1 MDYITIIQGDD
12 TNFLGDQFVVVNFNT
27 SIDLSGFTAT
37 FTLGD
42 VTLTYGNLSGKT
54 FEIILSSEITSNLKI
69 GKQYGDLKL
78 IDNNDRIRTV
88 SSVIPFIVKK
98 GVDETIT
105 FVNSSL
111 TVSMNINDT
120 VIDIYVETSGISRSE
135 ANRILD
141 ACNEAKQA
149 AQNYSNTAQ
158 NTFIEL
164 NETITNFNNNVVDT
178 TELIDEAKEQADIA
192 IEQAEHVTEV
202 LEASAKKDFSN
213 LDAEA
218 LDKMNQSKALTTGNI
233 SSDADIYNQILGYKQ
248 NNAGSGIDIISQNY
262 TLQGTNLTVE
272 NGITNGLG
280 GVDCGVWVVGT
291 LPTTQEE
298 FNIHIE
304 CIIREDY
311 SDGASYL
318 FATKESGLMIQMEY
332 HGGAMFYLYGSDGNT
347 QMLQVPA
354 LTLQTGDR
362 LVVDAGFNLIDGIY
376 MKTSCNGV
384 SESRNSTSIL
394 GTSIWLRTIIKTFL
408 FGCNTWSYSC
418 HVEIDLSSSYVETS
432 AGKIRPLFQIPYIL
446 SKTGSKIVDAIYRD
460 RVQEVY
466 AKEGSANYFTL
477 DETNEN
483 FSLPMGEIYGLINKN
498 SLSEVTNVSQS
509 FKDMVLDWIA
519 PNHSAKIELLSIPLS
534 SSPYT
539 TPSAGWYVFAAQCAD
554 IVDIDLYINGA
565 KSGIVMPGY
574 TSASESQEVIV
585 YLAKG
590 DSIYWSNSMT
600 GVVANAFIP
609 AKGSA
614 VVAGNNEE
622 HEWNEGNEGADL
634 DDVLS

>member
-12 TNFLGDQFVVVNFNT
+12 TNFLDDQFVVVNFNT
-27 SIDLSGFTAT
+27 DIDLSGFTAT

-69 GKQYGDLKL
+69 GKQYGELKL

-88 SSVIPFIVKK
+88 SSIIPFIVKK

-178 TELIDEAKEQADIA
+178 TELIEEAKEQANIA
-192 IEQAEHVTEV
+192 IEQAEQVTEV

-218 LDKMNQSKALTTGNI
+218 LDKMNQSKALFTGNI
-233 SSDADIYNQILGYKQ
+233 SSDIDIYNQVLSYKQ
-248 NNAGSGIDIISQNY
+248 NNVGSRIDIIEQNY
-262 TLQGTNLTVE
+262 SLTSSPDELLDGTLEVVD
-272 NGITNGLG
+272 GITNGLTNDNCY
-280 GVDCGVWVVGT
+280 VSVPVE
-291 LPTTQEE
+291 LSATTQTP
-298 FNIHIE
+298 FHIHVEAILKQQSTSYI
-304 CIIREDY
+304 CY
-311 SDGASYL
+311 S
-318 FATKESGLMIQMEY
+318 KEWALGIQMQFSGSIFVY
-332 HGGAMFYLYGSDGNT
+332 FYGDDGNT
-347 QMLQVPA
+347 QMLSLDDLPIIIGGRYVFDVGYNKDA
-354 LTLQTGDR
+354 ELYAKAFCNNQTFENSGNLGDTWIR
-362 LVVDAGFNLIDGIY
+362 E
-376 MKTSCNGV
+376 GV
-384 SESRNSTSIL
+384 TEFFYGR
-394 GTSIWLRTIIKTFL
+394 
-408 FGCNTWSYSC
+408 CSYSYAC
-418 HVEIDLSSSYVETS
+418 GLEIDLARSYFEVENK
-432 AGKIRPLFQIPYIL
+432 KIRPLFQIPYVE
-446 SKTGSKIVDAIYRD
+446 SSTGSKIVNAENREF
-460 RVQEVY
+460 VQELY
-466 AKEGSANYFTL
+466 EKNGAANYYTIDEENQNFT
-477 DETNEN
+477 
-483 FSLPMGEIYGLINKN
+483 LPMGEIYGLINKS
-498 SLSEVTNVSQS
+498 SLSEITNVSQS

-519 PNHSAKIELLSIPLS
+519 PNYSAKIGLPSIPLS

-539 TPSAGWYVFAAQCAD
+539 TPTAGWYVFAAQCAD

-565 KSGIVMPGY
+565 KSDIVMPGY

-590 DSIYWSNSMT
+590 DSINWSRSMT
-600 GVVANAFIP
+600 GVVANTFIP

-614 VVAGNNEE
+614 GIAGN
-622 HEWNEGNEGADL
+622 NEGNEGNEGTDL
-634 DDVLS
+634 DDILG

>member
-69 GKQYGDLKL
+69 GKQYGELKL

-88 SSVIPFIVKK
+88 SSIIPFIVKK

-280 GVDCGVWVVGT
+280 GVDCGVEVVGT

-311 SDGASYL
+311 SSGASYI
-318 FATKESGLMIQMEY
+318 FSTKESGLTIQLEAF
-332 HGGAMFYLYGSDGNT
+332 GSAMFYLYGSDGNT
-347 QMLQVPA
+347 QMLQIPR

-362 LVVDAGFNLIDGIY
+362 LIVDAGFNLTDGIY
-376 MKTSCNGV
+376 MKTSCNGA
-384 SESRNSTSIL
+384 SQSRNSTTIVGS
-394 GTSIWLRTIIKTFL
+394 SIWLRETITTFL
-408 FGCNTWSYSC
+408 LGRNSWSYSC
-418 HVEIDLSSSYVETS
+418 HVEIDLSTSYVETS
-432 AGKIRPLFQIPYIL
+432 GGKIRPLFQIPYIL
-446 SKTGSKIVDAIYRD
+446 SKTGSKIVNADYRD
-460 RVQEVY
+460 RVQELY
-466 AKEGSANYFTL
+466 EKEGSANYFTI

-483 FSLPMGEIYGLINKN
+483 FSLPVGEIYGLINKN
-498 SLSEVTNVSQS
+498 PLSDITNVSQS
-509 FKDMVLDWIA
+509 FKDMVLDWIS
-519 PNHSAKIELLSIPLS
+519 PNHAAKINLTSIPLS
-534 SSPYT
+534 ANPYT
-539 TPSAGWYVFAAQCAD
+539 TPSAGWYVFSAQSAE
-554 IVDIDLYINGA
+554 IVNIYLYINGI
-565 KSGIVMPGY
+565 KSDIVMPGY
-574 TSASESQEVIV
+574 VSSSQSHEVIV
-585 YLAKG
+585 FLAKG
-590 DSIYWSNSMT
+590 DSIYWSKTMN
-600 GVVANAFIP
+600 GVGVNTFIP
-609 AKGSA
+609 AKGSSISA
-614 VVAGNNEE
+614 SSGTSS
-622 HEWNEGNEGADL
+622 GGDDL
-634 DDVLS
+634 EDILG